1 MYLISFIILSSPWSY
16 GANDVPSCSFY
27 ARMHRK
33 NGQFASL
40 KENSGGSGWD
50 LAQSTLQDG
59 TPRPETV

>member
-1 MYLISFIILSSPWSY
+1 MY
-16 GANDVPSCSFY
+16 PSCSFY